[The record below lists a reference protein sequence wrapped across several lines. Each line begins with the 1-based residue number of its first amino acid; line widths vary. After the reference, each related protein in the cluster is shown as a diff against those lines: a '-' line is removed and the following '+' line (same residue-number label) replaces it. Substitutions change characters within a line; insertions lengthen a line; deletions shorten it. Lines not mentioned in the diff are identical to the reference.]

1 MIILITL
8 GYIGCVYAAF
18 NIIKISVTAKSVA
31 IAVVTG
37 VIILGSV
44 IISWNMSAPM
54 TGKMIVHRAVVPL
67 SSNANT
73 KEVITK
79 VHVKMDQLVKK
90 GDPLYE
96 VDPGPSQF
104 VVDKATAQLAEA
116 ENNILALE
124 SALVVSG
131 AKLEQA
137 KANQQ
142 TQKIA
147 LDVAT
152 RVKKGDPGA
161 VSRLSFEK
169 ARLSYESSHAA
180 VDAAVASQTQAEYA
194 LASARNALPASQAS
208 LRTAQLDHSRAVIRA
223 PANGYIANWQASVGT
238 MTTTVI
244 TSAQGT
250 FVDMDSTVVIAV
262 FRQNVLRYVEPGNVV
277 EIAFK
282 SFPNRISTGTVEA
295 VLEYTGEGQL
305 MSEGKIPEVNTLGS
319 KGFLAVKIILDDDAV
334 ARELPLGGAGTT
346 AIYTDFGG
354 PFHAIT
360 KIALHI
366 KSLLYNLPL

>member
-1 MIILITL
+1 MIILLTL

-31 IAVVTG
+31 VAVVTG
-37 VIILGSV
+37 VVILGGV

-54 TGKMIVHRAVVPL
+54 TGKMIVHRAVVPVM
-67 SSNANT
+67 SSQNS

-79 VHVKMDQLVKK
+79 IHVKIDQLVKK

-96 VDPGPSQF
+96 VEPASFQYA
-104 VVDKATAQLAEA
+104 VNKSTAQLAEA
-116 ENNILALE
+116 ESNILALQSGVAV
-124 SALVVSG
+124 SAF
-131 AKLEQA
+131 KLEQA

-142 TQKIA
+142 TQKVA

-152 RVKKGDPGA
+152 SVKKGDAGA
-161 VSRLSFEK
+161 ISRLQFQK
-169 ARLSYESSHAA
+169 ATLSYESSQAA

-194 LASARNALPASQAS
+194 LASARNALPASRAG
-208 LRTAQLDHSRAVIRA
+208 LRTAQLELSRTVTRA
-223 PANGYIANWQASVGT
+223 PANGYLANWQASEGT

-262 FRQNVLRYVEPGNVV
+262 FRQNLLRNVEAGNEV

-282 SFPNRISTGTVEA
+282 SFPNRISTGKVDA

-305 MSEGKIPEVNTLGS
+305 LTLGKIPEVNTIGS

-346 AIYTDFGG
+346 AIYTNFGG
-354 PFHAIT
+354 PFHVIT
-360 KIALHI
+360 KMALRI